1 MRSISFKMVV
11 LCVAMVL
18 LGSTPAFYFAYTE
31 ARHSIEQDIKESLL
45 KETSLTI
52 AGVDRFLYE
61 RKKDLFSIANDPA
74 FVAPLSSNSLRQRER
89 IALIQRRLNE
99 LIVAFPLYE
108 SMTYFDTTRVY
119 IADTRI
125 ENIGKKHSYSKYW
138 PELEYK
144 DFAMEVSKSELL
156 RIPVIH
162 FAKKI
167 RDAKGNYVG
176 VLVARVSMNR
186 LHDLFNQ
193 IVSGGATGRQEEVRK
208 TLEIVLIDNDGYI
221 LYSNKNKFAALT
233 KRYPDIKY
241 VKKAIESPKF
251 GSNNRFISTEKEIYV
266 LDTQK
271 GYLDY
276 AGSGWIII
284 AKASKDV
291 IFKPVLSL
299 SDRYARIA
307 LIVCGIGTII
317 AIGVGRYF
325 AQPII
330 SLNQAAEEMADGE
343 WNEIISD
350 DSMFKRHDE
359 IGELARSF
367 RNMSQQLDRKIK
379 EQKELN
385 AQLVYKYEEVQQK
398 TEEIQSQNEKIA
410 QQKTELEK
418 ALAEIELKNKN
429 ITASINY
436 AQRIQSALLPE
447 KEIITR
453 CFAQCFIL
461 YQPRDIVSGDFYWFR
476 QMINERGEPVAV
488 MAVVDCTGH
497 GVPGALMSV
506 IGSNLLYQIVV
517 MEQLLDPAKIIHRL
531 DVGVIK
537 TLKQEEASSNRQ
549 DGMDISLFTYNQHT
563 RELVIAGAHQS
574 AYIIRNDTMHEIK
587 GDKFSVGGIVNAKIS
602 RTVHNHTWQCL
613 RGDMLY
619 LCTDGYTDQFGNA
632 DGGQPP
638 VKFGK
643 KFFRQLL
650 KDIYRAD
657 ACRQESILLETHQ
670 MWRGSESQ
678 TDDITVVGIR
688 F

>member
-18 LGSTPAFYFAYTE
+18 LGSMPAFYFSYTE
-31 ARHSIEQDIKESLL
+31 ARQSIENDIKQSLL

-52 AGVDRFLYE
+52 SGIDRFLYE
-61 RKKDLFSIANDPA
+61 RKKDLFSISQDPA
-74 FVAPLSSNSLRQRER
+74 FSAPLSNNAVKQRER
-89 IALIQRRLNE
+89 NNAVQRRLDE
-99 LIVAFPLYE
+99 LAIAFPLYQ
-108 SMTYFDTTRVY
+108 SLTYFDTSRNY

-125 ENIGKKHSYSKYW
+125 ENVGRKHTYSKYW
-138 PELEYK
+138 PELQVK
-144 DFAMEVSKSELL
+144 DFTMEVSKSESLK
-156 RIPVIH
+156 IPVIH

-167 RDAKGNYVG
+167 RDEKGQYVG
-176 VLVARVSMNR
+176 VLVARVAMNK

-193 IVSGGATGRQEEVRK
+193 IIGGEGLQDELRK
-208 TLEIVLIDNDGYI
+208 SLEIVLVDSDGYI
-221 LYSNKNKFAALT
+221 LFSNKNKFAALS

-241 VKKAIESPKF
+241 IKKIIESPTFSQK
-251 GSNNRFISTEKEIYV
+251 NRFISTDKEIYV
-266 LDTQK
+266 LETQK

-284 AKASKDV
+284 AKASKEI
-291 IFKPVLSL
+291 IFKPILFL
-299 SDRYARIA
+299 GDRYARIA
-307 LIVCGIGTII
+307 LIICGIGTVI
-317 AIGVGRYF
+317 AIVVGRYF
-325 AQPII
+325 AQPIV
-330 SLNQAAEEMADGE
+330 SLNQAAEEMAEGE

-350 DSMFKRHDE
+350 GRMFRRQDE

-367 RNMSQQLDRKIK
+367 RNMSYQLDKKIK

-385 AQLVYKYEEVQQK
+385 AQLIYKFEEVQQK

-410 QQKTELEK
+410 QQKGEIEK
-418 ALAEIELKNKN
+418 ALSEIKLKNKN
-429 ITASINY
+429 ITSSINY

-447 KEIITR
+447 KEAIAR
-453 CFAQCFIL
+453 CFSQSFIL
-461 YQPRDIVSGDFYWFR
+461 YKPKDIVSGDFYWFR
-476 QMINERGEPVAV
+476 QMVNDRGEPVAV

-517 MEQLLDPAKIIHRL
+517 MERLLDPAQIIRKM
-531 DVGVIK
+531 DTGVIK
-537 TLKQEEASSNRQ
+537 TLKQNELSSNRQ
-549 DGMDISLFTYNQHT
+549 DGMDMTIFVYNQHSK
-563 RELVIAGAHQS
+563 ELVIAGAHQS
-574 AYIIRNDTMHEIK
+574 AYIVRNDTIHEIK
-587 GDKFSVGGIVNAKIS
+587 GDKFAVGGIINTKVV
-602 RTVHNHTWQCL
+602 RTVNNHTWHCM

-638 VKFGK
+638 IKFGR

-650 KDIYRAD
+650 KDIYCAD
-657 ACRQESILLETHQ
+657 TSRQEEILSETHK
-670 MWRGSESQ
+670 MWRNDEIQ
-678 TDDITVVGIR
+678 TDDITVIGIR

>member
-18 LGSTPAFYFAYTE
+18 LGSMPAFYFAYTE
-31 ARHSIEQDIKESLL
+31 ARQSTESDIKESLL

-52 AGVDRFLYE
+52 TGIDRFLYE
-61 RKKDLFSIANDPA
+61 RRKDLFSIAQDPA
-74 FVAPLSSNSLRQRER
+74 FIAPITASTLKQRER
-89 IALIQRRLNE
+89 TSLIQRRLNE
-99 LIVAFPLYE
+99 LIIAFPLYQ
-108 SMTYFDTTRVY
+108 SLTYFDTSRNY

-125 ENIGKKHSYSKYW
+125 ENVGKNHSYSKYW

-144 DFAMEVSKSELL
+144 EFVMEVSKSESL

-167 RDAKGNYVG
+167 RDQKGQYIG
-176 VLVARVSMNR
+176 VLVARVSMNK
-186 LHDLFNQ
+186 LHELFNQ
-193 IVSGGATGRQEEVRK
+193 IISGTGRQDELRK
-208 TLEIVLIDNDGYI
+208 NLEIVLVDNDGYI
-221 LYSNKNKFAALT
+221 LFSNKNKFAALT

-241 VKKAIESPKF
+241 IKKIIEAPTFSQQ
-251 GSNNRFISTEKEIYV
+251 NRFVNMEKEIFV

-284 AKASKDV
+284 AKASKEI
-291 IFKPVLSL
+291 IFKPILFL
-299 SDRYARIA
+299 GDRYARIA
-307 LIVCGIGTII
+307 LIICGIGTIV

-330 SLNQAAEEMADGE
+330 SLNQAAEEMAEGE
-343 WNEIISD
+343 WNEIVSD
-350 DSMFKRHDE
+350 GRMFRRHDE

-367 RNMSQQLDRKIK
+367 RNMSQQLDKKIK

-385 AQLVYKYEEVQQK
+385 TQLVYKYEEVQQK

-410 QQKTELEK
+410 HQKGEIEK
-418 ALAEIELKNKN
+418 ALSEIKLKNKN
-429 ITASINY
+429 ITSSINY

-447 KEIITR
+447 KEAIAR
-453 CFAQCFIL
+453 CFNQSFVL
-461 YQPRDIVSGDFYWFR
+461 YKPKDIVSGDFYWFR
-476 QMINERGEPVAV
+476 QMVNDAGDPIAI

-506 IGSNLLYQIVV
+506 IGSNLLYQVVV
-517 MEQLLDPAKIIHRL
+517 MERLLDPAQIVKKMDL
-531 DVGVIK
+531 GVIK
-537 TLKQEEASSNRQ
+537 ILKQNELSSNRQ
-549 DGMDISLFTYNQHT
+549 DGMDISIFVYNQHT

-574 AYIIRNDTMHEIK
+574 AYMMRNDTLHEIK
-587 GDKFSVGGIVNAKIS
+587 GDKFSVGGIINTKAV
-602 RTVHNHTWQCL
+602 RTVSNHTWHCM

-643 KFFRQLL
+643 KFLRQLL
-650 KDIYRAD
+650 KDISRAD
-657 ACRQESILLETHQ
+657 TCRQESILLETHD
-670 MWRGSESQ
+670 MWRGDETQ
-678 TDDITVVGIR
+678 TDDITIVGIR

>member
-1 MRSISFKMVV
+1 MMRSISFKMVV

-18 LGSTPAFYFAYTE
+18 LGSMPAFYFAYTE
-31 ARHSIEQDIKESLL
+31 ARRSIESDIKESLL
-45 KETSLTI
+45 KETSVTI
-52 AGVDRFLYE
+52 AGIDRFLYE
-61 RKKDLFSIANDPA
+61 RKKDLFSISNDPA
-74 FVAPLSSNSLRQRER
+74 FIAPLTNSVLRQRER
-89 IALIQRRLNE
+89 TALIQRRLNE
-99 LIVAFPLYE
+99 VIKAFPLYE
-108 SMTYFDTTRVY
+108 SLTYFDTNRVY
-119 IADTRI
+119 IADTRL
-125 ENIGKKHSYSKYW
+125 ENVGKKHSYSKYW
-138 PELEYK
+138 PELEFK
-144 DFAMEVSKSELL
+144 DFAMEVSKTELL

-167 RDAKGNYVG
+167 RDGKDNYVG
-176 VLVARVSMNR
+176 VLVARVSMDKV
-186 LHDLFNQ
+186 HELFNQ
-193 IVSGGATGRQEEVRK
+193 IINTSEQRK
-208 TLEIVLIDNDGYI
+208 DLHKNLEIVLVDNDGYI
-221 LYSNKNKFAALT
+221 LFSNNNKLAALS

-241 VKKAIESPKF
+241 VKKAIESPGF
-251 GSNNRFISTEKEIYV
+251 GQQNRFIVTEKEIYAI
-266 LDTQK
+266 DTQK

-276 AGSGWIII
+276 EGSGWIII
-284 AKASKDV
+284 AKTSKDV
-291 IFKPVLSL
+291 IFKPILRL

-330 SLNQAAEEMADGE
+330 SLNKAAEEMAEGE

-350 DSMFKRHDE
+350 DSMFRRQDE

-367 RNMSQQLDRKIK
+367 RNMSQQLDKKIK

-385 AQLVYKYEEVQQK
+385 AQLRHKYEEIQQK

-410 QQKTELEK
+410 QQKNEIEK
-418 ALAEIELKNKN
+418 ALAEIKLKNKN

-447 KEIITR
+447 KETITR
-453 CFAQCFIL
+453 CFAQCFVL
-461 YQPRDIVSGDFYWFR
+461 YKPRDIVSGDFYWFR
-476 QMINERGEPVAV
+476 QMVNDQGEPVAV

-506 IGSNLLYQIVV
+506 IGNNLLYQIVV
-517 MEQLLDPAKIIHRL
+517 MERLLDPAQIIKRL
-531 DVGVIK
+531 DIGVIK
-537 TLKQEEASSNRQ
+537 TLKQNELSANRQ
-549 DGMDISLFTYNQHT
+549 DGMDISIFVFNQNT
-563 RELVIAGAHQS
+563 KELIIAGAHQC

-587 GDKFSVGGIVNAKIS
+587 GDKFSVGGIINTKIT
-602 RTVHNHTWQCL
+602 RDVHNYTWQCM

-650 KDIYRAD
+650 KDICRAD
-657 ACRQESILLETHQ
+657 TLRQESILLETHE
-670 MWRGSESQ
+670 MWRGHEPQ